1 MLKNIKPTFK
11 PSVENP
17 ADTSNF
23 EYVHL
28 PSLLSFV
35 EVLMMWG
42 SAEFTSEAPMDSVVE
57 DSHLSE
63 TVQAQFNG
71 FSYVQPNGGFGESV
85 R

>member
-1 MLKNIKPTFK
+1 
-11 PSVENP
+11 
-17 ADTSNF
+17 
-23 EYVHL
+23 
-28 PSLLSFV
+28 
-35 EVLMMWG
+35 
-42 SAEFTSEAPMDSVVE
+42 MDSVVE